1 MRSCRCY
8 ETGINFAI
16 FLSLIHYD
24 FACHET
30 LYNEMTS
37 EIRISKIRRKITEMR
52 NTNFT
57 DPRMRLYCFTS
68 DTIMA
73 ADGSSQGPMWRKCS

>member
-1 MRSCRCY
+1 MQVLWNGHKFCY
-8 ETGINFAI
+8 

-37 EIRISKIRRKITEMR
+37 EIRTSKIRRKITEMR
-52 NTNFT
+52 NTNFSYVT
-57 DPRMRLYCFTS
+57 D
-68 DTIMA
+68 
-73 ADGSSQGPMWRKCS
+73 SSKFY